1 MQDNISKITIITVV
15 FNDKLN
21 IERTIKNVLEQDYKE
36 IEYIV
41 IDGGSTDGTL
51 EILKKY
57 SGEIDV
63 LISEKDRGIYDAMN
77 KGIRLS
83 TGNWIC
89 FMNSGDIF
97 NSKSSISINEI
108 KFNNRGIS
116 FLYSDTILYD
126 NKSMNEVGYVACDHL
141 RRILIHQSSIYR
153 KNLHEKYGLYLV
165 AKRVSISDYL
175 FFCLL
180 PDEIFYKLSV
190 PLSKYDINGVS
201 QSAWATDQKFIIDWL
216 LGRKSKINFII
227 YIILYPIIL
236 KYRNLIKNFSFKLKK
251 KNNV

>member
-1 MQDNISKITIITVV
+1 MNKITIITVV

-57 SGEIDV
+57 SGKIDV
-63 LISEKDRGIYDAMN
+63 LISEEDRGIYDAMN
-77 KGIRLS
+77 KGIKLS

-97 NSKSSISINEI
+97 NSKSSISLNEI
-108 KFNNRGIS
+108 YFNNSKIS

-126 NKSMNEVGYVACDHL
+126 NKSMKEVGYVTCDHL

-165 AKRVSISDYL
+165 ANRVSISDYL

-180 PDEIFYKLSV
+180 PNEAFYKLSL

-201 QSAWATDQKFIIDWL
+201 QSAWAVDQKFIVDWL
-216 LGRKSKINFII
+216 LGRKSKTNFIV
-227 YIILYPIIL
+227 YIILYPIIQR
-236 KYRNLIKNFSFKLKK
+236 YRNLIKNFSFKLKK